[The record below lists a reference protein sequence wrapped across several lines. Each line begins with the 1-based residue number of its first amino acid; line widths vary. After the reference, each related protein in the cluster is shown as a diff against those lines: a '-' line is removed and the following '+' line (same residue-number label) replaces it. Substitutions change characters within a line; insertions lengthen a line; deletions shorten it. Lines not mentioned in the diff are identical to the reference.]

1 MFLSWL
7 KPSLKFSRR
16 ETPLS
21 DKSLIKKLLNFS
33 RRLTPLMIS
42 MRRKSRFVCTVLSFM
57 LFISATFISATL
69 INCTSVVLTKMAPK
83 LETFCVMAFLSI

>member
-21 DKSLIKKLLNFS
+21 DKSLIKNLLKFS
-33 RRLTPLMIS
+33 CRLTLLMMS
-42 MRRKSRFVCTVLSFM
+42 MRRKSRFVCAVRSFM
-57 LFISATFISATL
+57 PLFQPPLIL
-69 INCTSVVLTKMAPK
+69 INRNERRSDKDGSQSRNILCFGIYL
-83 LETFCVMAFLSI
+83 

>member
-21 DKSLIKKLLNFS
+21 VKSLIKKLLNFS
-33 RRLTPLMIS
+33 SCRLCRLFQQPLILNKSHERRSDKGGSQARNIPCYGICKYL
-42 MRRKSRFVCTVLSFM
+42 V
-57 LFISATFISATL
+57 
-69 INCTSVVLTKMAPK
+69 
-83 LETFCVMAFLSI
+83 